1 MSERKIIQNKYLKA
15 EVSTHGAELKGLKDI
30 KTNVDYIWSS
40 DPKFWGRSA
49 PFLFPIVGTLKD
61 KKTIFNGK
69 TYDMKQHG
77 LLRDQEFSVVEVK
90 EDEITLVNEYNE
102 ETLKMYPFKYK
113 AYVTYK
119 LVEKVL
125 QTKVEIVNIG
135 KEVMPF
141 TFGGHPAFMCP
152 IYENESFTD
161 YSVHFEEKET
171 FKSPKVMPNATLN
184 FDEPVFERENLEVL
198 NLDKSL
204 FDIDTIIITNVK
216 SKSVKLLNKE
226 NKGIKFS
233 YPGFKTLAI
242 WTPYNEAPFVCLEP
256 WNGYNDRHDTNGD
269 FLTKDDVM
277 TLEENKKY
285 VATYDIEI
293 L

>member
-1 MSERKIIQNKYLKA
+1 MSERRMIQNKYLKA

-30 KTNVDYIWSS
+30 NTNVDYIWSS

-49 PFLFPIVGTLKD
+49 PFLFPVVGTLKD

-69 TYDMKQHG
+69 IYDMKQHG
-77 LLRDQEFSVVEVK
+77 LLRDQEFSLVDEK

-119 LVEKVL
+119 LVGKVL
-125 QTKVEIVNIG
+125 QTKVEIVNLGNEI
-135 KEVMPF
+135 MPF

-152 IYENESFTD
+152 MFKNESFTD
-161 YSVHFEEKET
+161 YSIHFEEKET

-216 SKSVKLLNKE
+216 SKSVKLLNKN

-233 YPGFKTLAI
+233 YPGFKTLGI

-256 WNGYNDRHDTNGD
+256 WNGYNDRYDSNGD

-277 TLEENKKY
+277 TLEKNQNY
-285 VATYDIEI
+285 IATYDIEI
-293 L
+293 I